1 MLCAICMIFYPTLCD
16 LMGLDV
22 PVSVTGKSL
31 KPVMEGKQEQ
41 IREQFFLVYSNQLR
55 AVVSGD
61 YKYII
66 YNVEG
71 KITEELFNLQK
82 DPGELVNLA
91 DELTEKK
98 NELHDLLMSQM
109 VENHDFCDLTQ
120 PLWWKDGHK
129 LTWDEL
135 INLYVFE

>member
-1 MLCAICMIFYPTLCD
+1 
-16 LMGLDV
+16 MGLDV

-41 IREQFFLVYSNQLR
+41 IREQVFLAYSNQQR
-55 AVVSGD
+55 AVASGD

-71 KITEELFNLQK
+71 KITEQLFNLQK

-98 NELHDLLMSQM
+98 NELHDLLMNQM